1 MAVLVSMGPEGT
13 GAAST
18 GSAVSTAM
26 GSSPSTSDMV
36 VMVVVVQLTQSKSS
50 MNETKRQ
57 REDFRER
64 KR

>member
-1 MAVLVSMGPEGT
+1 MAVLVSMGPVGT

-18 GSAVSTAM
+18 GSAASTAM

-36 VMVVVVQLTQSKSS
+36 VVVMVQLTQSKSS

-57 REDFRER
+57 GEDFRER
-64 KR
+64 KC

>member
-36 VMVVVVQLTQSKSS
+36 VVVMVQLTQSKSS

-57 REDFRER
+57 GEDFRER

>member
-18 GSAVSTAM
+18 GSAASTAM

-36 VMVVVVQLTQSKSS
+36 VMVLVQLTQSKSS